1 MKEQTTMKKHARA
14 VKNDLNILADDARA
28 LISATADA
36 TGDQISDA
44 RNRVAAALDGCRE
57 VYDQVLEKGI
67 DGARAADRSLRRNP
81 YEAVA
86 IALGV
91 GALIGFLLA
100 RK

>member
-1 MKEQTTMKKHARA
+1 MKNQARA
-14 VKNDLNILADDARA
+14 VKNDLTILADDARA

-36 TGDQISDA
+36 AGDQISDA
-44 RNRVAAALDGCRE
+44 RTRVAAALESGRE
-57 VYDQVLEKGI
+57 IYGQVLEKGLE
-67 DGARAADRSLRRNP
+67 GARAADRTLRRNP

-91 GALIGFLLA
+91 GALIGYLFG